1 MTATHNHD
9 NPQLITCATK
19 IRKRRQFVASYQNI
33 PQLLFG
39 CHLDITFAQHY
50 PASAVLQL
58 KEINVLVT
66 YFCYFQQ
73 YPVLLFSFSIPF
85 FRLTFLS
92 HFDFLSCEKNT
103 YIWSTKKLC
112 WKRNQSIVYSCFSR
126 LAMINGQYILTCKI
140 LYNSSYTKGYYKW
153 VPSNTIFQLI
163 KFSWI
168 FRFHFSISMSLV
180 FAILAQNL
188 HL

>member
-19 IRKRRQFVASYQNI
+19 IRKRSQFVASYQNI

-66 YFCYFQQ
+66 YFCCFQE
-73 YPVLLFSFSIPF
+73 YPVLLFSFSITF
-85 FRLTFLS
+85 FRLTVFCPTLTFS
-92 HFDFLSCEKNT
+92 HARKTLTSEVPKNSVGNEIKVLCIVVFRDL
-103 YIWSTKKLC
+103 IW
-112 WKRNQSIVYSCFSR
+112 
-126 LAMINGQYILTCKI
+126 
-140 LYNSSYTKGYYKW
+140 
-153 VPSNTIFQLI
+153 
-163 KFSWI
+163 
-168 FRFHFSISMSLV
+168 
-180 FAILAQNL
+180 
-188 HL
+188 

>member
-19 IRKRRQFVASYQNI
+19 IRKRSQFVASYQNI

-92 HFDFLSCEKNT
+92 HFDFLSCGKNT

-112 WKRNQSIVYSCFSR
+112 WKRNQSIVYCCFSR
-126 LAMINGQYILTCKI
+126 LDMINGQNILTCRV
-140 LYNSSYTKGYYKW
+140 LYCRITIPDIIYKSW
-153 VPSNTIFQLI
+153 QSLIFYPVEFASQVPLDAS
-163 KFSWI
+163 
-168 FRFHFSISMSLV
+168 
-180 FAILAQNL
+180 
-188 HL
+188 

>member
-126 LAMINGQYILTCKI
+126 LAMINGQNILTCRV
-140 LYNSSYTKGYYKW
+140 LYCRIDFVS
-153 VPSNTIFQLI
+153 
-163 KFSWI
+163 SWI
-168 FRFHFSISMSLV
+168 RIRCTIGCIIILFTIKDCFGPCKYVSLH
-180 FAILAQNL
+180 IM
-188 HL
+188 

>member
-19 IRKRRQFVASYQNI
+19 IRKRSQFVASYQNI
-33 PQLLFG
+33 PQLFFG

-66 YFCYFQQ
+66 YFCCFQE

-103 YIWSTKKLC
+103 YIWSTKKTL
-112 WKRNQSIVYSCFSR
+112 
-126 LAMINGQYILTCKI
+126 LE
-140 LYNSSYTKGYYKW
+140 TKSKYCVFLFFATWYDKW
-153 VPSNTIFQLI
+153 SE
-163 KFSWI
+163 
-168 FRFHFSISMSLV
+168 HF
-180 FAILAQNL
+180 NL
-188 HL
+188 

>member
-50 PASAVLQL
+50 PASAVLEL

-66 YFCYFQQ
+66 YFCCFQQ
-73 YPVLLFSFSIPF
+73 YPVLLFSFSITF
-85 FRLTFLS
+85 FRLTFSVPLWLS
-92 HFDFLSCEKNT
+92 LMREK
-103 YIWSTKKLC
+103 
-112 WKRNQSIVYSCFSR
+112 
-126 LAMINGQYILTCKI
+126 
-140 LYNSSYTKGYYKW
+140 
-153 VPSNTIFQLI
+153 
-163 KFSWI
+163 
-168 FRFHFSISMSLV
+168 H
-180 FAILAQNL
+180 L
-188 HL
+188 HLKYQKTLLETKSKYCVLLFFATWYDKWTKYCNL

>member
-92 HFDFLSCEKNT
+92 HFDFLSCEIKTLTSEVPKN
-103 YIWSTKKLC
+103 SVG
-112 WKRNQSIVYSCFSR
+112 NE
-126 LAMINGQYILTCKI
+126 
-140 LYNSSYTKGYYKW
+140 
-153 VPSNTIFQLI
+153 I
-163 KFSWI
+163 KVLFI
-168 FRFHFSISMSLV
+168 LV
-180 FAILAQNL
+180 FRDLL
-188 HL
+188 